1 MDRTAAGLCSDKE
14 TADQE
19 TAMGK
24 FALSVLAIGA
34 TALAAIPAI
43 APAQAKTAGQHA
55 HNKHPNKHASHW
67 RPHYG
72 RAWYGYPPAPMIGS
86 YSGDVCPGIGR
97 SFECKIWPPP
107 FEDDPDR
114 KTTKY

>member
-1 MDRTAAGLCSDKE
+1 MFGQGTM
-14 TADQE
+14 E
-19 TAMGK
+19 TAMRGLTLS
-24 FALSVLAIGA
+24 ALVIGA
-34 TALAAIPAI
+34 TALVASPAI
-43 APAQAKTAGQHA
+43 ALAHAKTPGQHV
-55 HNKHPNKHASHW
+55 HHKHMNKHARHW

-72 RAWYGYPPAPMIGS
+72 RVWYGYPSAPMVGS

-114 KTTKY
+114 KTTKF